1 MDRLTLDTLL
11 PLEHRGWDAL
21 CASRGG
27 TFYGELMT
35 EDAVMVLVNGMILD
49 RATVAESL
57 NESPPWAAYVLSDA
71 RVIPTGVASA
81 ALVYRARAERDGE
94 SFTALMTSHY
104 CVIDDEVRL
113 ALYQQTTITHD
124 DPSPSTP

>member
-35 EDAVMVLVNGMILD
+35 EDAVMVLVNGLVLD
-49 RATVAESL
+49 RPAVAESL
-57 NESPPWAAYVLSDA
+57 DESPPWSTYELSHA
-71 RVIPTGVASA
+71 RVVPTGVAAA
-81 ALVYRARAERDGE
+81 ALLYRASAEREGE

-124 DPSPSTP
+124 DPSPSAS